1 MSEHTSDL
9 DTLRRKID
17 TVDTRLVA
25 LLAERRDL
33 VAQVAHYKTTHG
45 IPVYVPEREA
55 ALIAARRTEAAQAG
69 VSGDL
74 IEDLLRRIMRES
86 YSAEGETGYRCALT
100 DPRPV
105 VIVGGGGAM
114 GSLLGDLFTRSGFTV
129 RVLETNDWDRADTI
143 LKGAGLVLVSVP
155 IAATVP
161 VIQRL
166 QGQLPDDAIL
176 ADVTSRKADA
186 LAAMLAAH
194 TGPVLGLHPMCGPT
208 TASLAKQVVVR
219 CTGRDEAASEWVLD
233 QFRIWGASIVDTEAT
248 AHDQAM
254 ARIQALR
261 HFATFVYGV
270 HLQEEDADLAA
281 MLELSSPIYRL
292 ELAMTGRLFAQ
303 DPDLYT
309 DIIFDSPE
317 GLELAERFR
326 DRFAAAVELYRSG
339 DREEFRRRFR
349 EVREWFGPVAEEFLA
364 GSSKLLAQAGDL
376 VDRRGR

>member
-1 MSEHTSDL
+1 MSDPTPDL
-9 DTLRRKID
+9 DDLRRQID

-33 VAQVAHYKTTHG
+33 VAQVAQYKSIHG

-55 ALIAARRTEAAQAG
+55 ALLAARRTEAAQAG
-69 VSGDL
+69 VSPDL

-114 GSLLGDLFTRSGFTV
+114 GSLLGDLFNRSGFTV
-129 RVLETNDWDRADTI
+129 RILETGDWDRAESI
-143 LKGAGLVLVSVP
+143 LTGAGLVLVSVP

-166 QGQLPDDAIL
+166 QGLLPADAIL

-194 TGPVLGLHPMCGPT
+194 AGPVLGLHPMCGPT
-208 TASLAKQVVVR
+208 TATLAKQVVVR
-219 CTGRDEAASEWVLD
+219 CLGRDEAASGWVLD
-233 QFRIWGASIVDTEAT
+233 QFQIWGASIVDTDA
-248 AHDQAM
+248 AVHDWAM

-303 DPDLYT
+303 DPGLYT
-309 DIIFDSPE
+309 DIIFDSAE
-317 GLELAERFR
+317 GLEEAERFR
-326 DRFAAAVELYRSG
+326 DRFAAAVEMYRSG
-339 DREEFRRRFR
+339 DREGFRRRFR
-349 EVREWFGPVAEEFLA
+349 DVREWFGPVAEEFLA
-364 GSSKLLAQAGDL
+364 ESSVLLAQAGDR
-376 VDRRGR
+376 VGRKGR